1 MYTVNLCVG
10 PRGFGLVGEQID
22 ADLLEEILNDFKE
35 ILDQLDPIVCGPG
48 KIDFHVLHLTVK

>member
-1 MYTVNLCVG
+1 MYTIKLRVG
-10 PRGFGLVGEQID
+10 TRSLGLVGEQID

-35 ILDQLDPIVCGPG
+35 ILDQLNPIVCGPG